1 MEKIHVVCVPG
12 SIAPAA
18 QRYGPL
24 KAAVGDGIE
33 LHWKDLEVYRD
44 AAPPSD
50 YSVDLELLGID
61 RVAASL
67 GLERFH
73 LVGYSGG
80 GFISLAYAGTRPG
93 RLLSLGL
100 FEPAAIPGTMSQ
112 IEQETFDALGARLRG
127 LEGGDFMKVFLGA
140 QVKDGVV
147 LPAPPA
153 SALEGMKQRAVGINA
168 MMRSFEN
175 YRFDRD
181 QLRGATFPVYFGYG
195 DLTSSLE
202 EVKAAI
208 LAGLFS
214 DVRVQRFSGIHH
226 FVPPEQIYTP
236 AHVAGLQD
244 LWQRGELK
252 ARQAVA

>member
-1 MEKIHVVCVPG
+1 MEKIHVICVPG
-12 SIAPAA
+12 GIAPAA

-24 KAAVGDGIE
+24 KAAAGDGIE

-44 AAPPSD
+44 AAPPSNH
-50 YSVDLELLGID
+50 SVELELLGVD
-61 RVAASL
+61 RLAASL

-73 LVGYSGG
+73 LIGYSGG
-80 GFISLAYAGTRPG
+80 GFISLAYAGTLPE

-100 FEPAAIPGTMSQ
+100 FEPAALPGTMSP
-112 IEQETFDALGARLRG
+112 IEQQAFDALSSRLRG
-127 LEGGDFMKVFLGA
+127 LEGGDFMKVFVGA

-147 LPAPPA
+147 LPTPPA

-168 MMRSFEN
+168 MMRSFER
-175 YRFDRD
+175 YGFDRN
-181 QLRGATFPVYFGYG
+181 QLRNASFPVYFGYG
-195 DLTSSLE
+195 DLTDDLE

-208 LAGLFS
+208 LARLFS
-214 DVRVQRFSGIHH
+214 DLRVQRFSGIHH

-236 AHVAGLQD
+236 AHVAALQD

-252 ARQAVA
+252 ARHAVA

>member
-1 MEKIHVVCVPG
+1 MEKIHVICVPG

-18 QRYGPL
+18 QRYAPL

-33 LHWKDLEVYRD
+33 LHWKDLEVYRNV
-44 AAPPSD
+44 APPPD
-50 YSVDLELLGID
+50 YSVELELQGID
-61 RVAASL
+61 RLASSL

-73 LVGYSGG
+73 LIGYSGG
-80 GFISLAYAGTRPG
+80 GFISLAYAGTHPE

-100 FEPAAIPGTMSQ
+100 FEPAAVPGNMSP
-112 IEQETFDALGARLRG
+112 IEQEAFDALSARLRG
-127 LEGGDFMKVFLGA
+127 LEGPDFMQVFLGA

-147 LPAPPA
+147 LPTPPA

-168 MMRSFEN
+168 MMRSFER
-175 YRFDRD
+175 YGFDRNR
-181 QLRGATFPVYFGYG
+181 LRSASFPVYFGYG
-195 DLTSSLE
+195 DLTDALE

-208 LAGLFS
+208 LATLFS
-214 DVRVQRFSGIHH
+214 DIRVQRFSGIHH

-236 AHVAGLQD
+236 AHAAALQD
-244 LWQRGELK
+244 LWRRGELK